1 MDRGRGRRDS
11 PRESRDAGR
20 GDKMDAGQV
29 EMSGV
34 RQTLEEDGLLEPGC
48 VDQIRVPQ
56 LGWRNWSEGKGI
68 SGRGTAGAKA
78 QRHETTC
85 LGNLRELP

>member
-48 VDQIRVPQ
+48 VEF
-56 LGWRNWSEGKGI
+56 LS
-68 SGRGTAGAKA
+68 
-78 QRHETTC
+78 
-85 LGNLRELP
+85 